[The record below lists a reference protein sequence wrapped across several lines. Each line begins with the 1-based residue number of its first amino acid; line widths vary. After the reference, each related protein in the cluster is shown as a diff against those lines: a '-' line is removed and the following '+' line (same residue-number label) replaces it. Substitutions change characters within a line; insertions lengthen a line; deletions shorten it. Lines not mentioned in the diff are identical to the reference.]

1 MQQSLTDNTTYEEYG
16 VRRSQRPVLMK
27 RAQFAFVAVLVLLD
41 IACTWVAFYAGWWL
55 LDRNPDVIIGPFQ
68 EFWPLPT
75 VYTALLVGIFFFQ
88 RMYQR
93 RRPVGHL
100 DEFFRIIVDNILA
113 LLFTVAVL
121 TLVLPDFVY
130 HRTLLL
136 YAWLANVALLAV
148 ARTIHAQIQWQA
160 QAHGIGDDRVLL
172 VGSGEVGKMLLQKI
186 LTNPK
191 MGYQVVG
198 LVSKY
203 EAPIEDSRVTSLGAL
218 ADIPH
223 IIERYN
229 VDEVIIGMPESSHQE
244 IVNIISLC
252 EREKVGIRVFPDV
265 FQIMASEV
273 TISDLGGLPLLTIR
287 DVALQGWKLTLKR
300 SMDVVVSAAA
310 LVLFSPFMLLTALLV
325 KLDSPGPVFYVQ
337 ERMGLDAKP
346 FGMIKFRSMRPNAE
360 DDGPGWTVE
369 DDPRRTKL
377 GTIMR
382 RFNIDE
388 LPQFVNVLLGDM
400 SLVGPRPERPVYVE
414 QFRQSIPRY
423 MDRHRE
429 KAGLTGWAQV
439 NGLRGDTSIVERTK
453 YDLWYIE
460 NWSLGLD
467 IKILIR
473 TLVQMILGTNRNA
486 Y

>member
-1 MQQSLTDNTTYEEYG
+1 
-16 VRRSQRPVLMK
+16 
-27 RAQFAFVAVLVLLD
+27 
-41 IACTWVAFYAGWWL
+41 
-55 LDRNPDVIIGPFQ
+55 
-68 EFWPLPT
+68 
-75 VYTALLVGIFFFQ
+75 
-88 RMYQR
+88 
-93 RRPVGHL
+93 
-100 DEFFRIIVDNILA
+100 
-113 LLFTVAVL
+113 
-121 TLVLPDFVY
+121 
-130 HRTLLL
+130 
-136 YAWLANVALLAV
+136 
-148 ARTIHAQIQWQA
+148 
-160 QAHGIGDDRVLL
+160 
-172 VGSGEVGKMLLQKI
+172 
-186 LTNPK
+186 
-191 MGYQVVG
+191 
-198 LVSKY
+198 
-203 EAPIEDSRVTSLGAL
+203 
-218 ADIPH
+218 
-223 IIERYN
+223 
-229 VDEVIIGMPESSHQE
+229 
-244 IVNIISLC
+244 
-252 EREKVGIRVFPDV
+252 
-265 FQIMASEV
+265 
-273 TISDLGGLPLLTIR
+273 
-287 DVALQGWKLTLKR
+287 
-300 SMDVVVSAAA
+300 
-310 LVLFSPFMLLTALLV
+310 
-325 KLDSPGPVFYVQ
+325 
-337 ERMGLDAKP
+337 MGLDAKP

-360 DDGPGWTVE
+360 DEGPGWTVE

>member
-1 MQQSLTDNTTYEEYG
+1 MQQSLTDATTYEEYA
-16 VRRSQRPVLMK
+16 VRRSQRPMLMK
-27 RAQFAFVAVLVLLD
+27 RAQFAFVTALILLD
-41 IACTWVAFYAGWWL
+41 VGCTWLAYYLAWWM
-55 LDRNPDVIIGPFQ
+55 LDRNPDIVIGPFS
-68 EFWPLPT
+68 EFWRLPL
-75 VYTALLVGIFFFQ
+75 VHSVLILGVFFTR

-93 RRPVGHL
+93 RRQISHL
-100 DEFFRIIVDNILA
+100 DEFFRIIVLNSLA
-113 LLFTVAVL
+113 LLFTVATL
-121 TLVLPDFVY
+121 TLLFPNFNY
-130 HRTLLL
+130 HRSLLF
-136 YAWLANVALLAV
+136 YAWSFNIVLLTV
-148 ARTIHAQIQWQA
+148 VRSIHAQIQWQA
-160 QAHGIGDDRVLL
+160 QSKGIGDDRVLL
-172 VGSGEVGKMLLQKI
+172 IGAGEVGEMLLQKI
-186 LTNPK
+186 MGNPK

-198 LVSKY
+198 MVSKR
-203 EAPIEDSRVTSLGAL
+203 EAPIADGHVPTLGGI
-218 ADIPH
+218 ADIPR
-223 IIERYN
+223 IIEEFN

-244 IVNIISLC
+244 LVNIISLC

-273 TISDLGGLPLLTIR
+273 SIGDLGGMPLLTIR

-300 SMDVVVSAAA
+300 GLDVVLSGFA
-310 LVLFSPFMLLTALLV
+310 LILTSPFLLLTALLV
-325 KLDSPGPVFYVQ
+325 KLDSSGPVFYVQ

-346 FGMIKFRSMRPNAE
+346 FKMIKFRSMRLDAE
-360 DDGPGWTVE
+360 EEGPGWTVE

-388 LPQFVNVLLGDM
+388 LPQLVNVFVGDM

-429 KAGLTGWAQV
+429 KAGITGWAQV

-460 NWSLGLD
+460 NWSVALD
-467 IKILIR
+467 IKIIIR
-473 TLVQMILGTNRNA
+473 TAVQTIVGTNKNA